1 MALKTTQTSE
11 GAGSVLCGV
20 RARAGRQAGFVQG
33 VRKTEA
39 AFGEGAQPEPALGS
53 RRTGAGQLPPNPHG
67 GAPAHTLGPKR
78 LLCVQNAVYKA
89 DLTIQGEKN
98 LVVFKNGKPKA
109 IKKES
114 GENPSNA
121 LDFIRSVSHTDK
133 REVTRGCSRY
143 FSRGTAYM
151 PVERKL

>member
-53 RRTGAGQLPPNPHG
+53 HRTGAHPTPTEGRQRT
-67 GAPAHTLGPKR
+67 HTLGPKR